1 MRRAAAGSVALC
13 GKVEDRCRTKR
24 SGSAS
29 GLIVSVRVYSV
40 GLFAKVLLGQIVFW
54 FAEQPHLGIGG
65 RITVH

>member
-1 MRRAAAGSVALC
+1 MQDQKEWKCKWTS
-13 GKVEDRCRTKR
+13 
-24 SGSAS
+24 
-29 GLIVSVRVYSV
+29 IVSVRVYSV